1 MSVSSPPFTSHF
13 ATLSP
18 HYDVV
23 FSDVWGVVHN
33 GVLASPEACEAL
45 ANFRRQGGTVILITN
60 APRPGEVVVHTM
72 LDRLQVPHAA
82 YDGIISSG
90 DVTRALIAARGDQR
104 VLHIGPARDL
114 PIFEG
119 LAARVSPIE
128 SADYAV
134 CSGLTD
140 DTVETPDDYRDLIAQ
155 MRARSLPMICA
166 NPDIVVERGDA
177 LVYCAGAIAD
187 RYADAGGDVTYA
199 GKPYRPIYEQAL
211 AIAQSARGA
220 PTDPK
225 RVLAI
230 GEFGAHRSQRRGSL
244 RHRLPV
250 RHRWHSR
257 RRARGA
263 RQSRR
268 CGSPRHLH
276 QGRRLSQSGDAAT
289 RLVTVND
296 DRALCAPAGRRTNP
310 RQGVF
315 VENRSRTCDER
326 GRMTVSINP
335 LQVLRAH
342 RPRP

>member
-1 MSVSSPPFTSHF
+1 M
-13 ATLSP
+13 
-18 HYDVV
+18 
-23 FSDVWGVVHN
+23 
-33 GVLASPEACEAL
+33 
-45 ANFRRQGGTVILITN
+45 RR
-60 APRPGEVVVHTM
+60 APAQVVVHTM

-230 GEFGAHRSQRRGSL
+230 GDSVRTDLKGAVAFGIDCLFVTAGIHAEEL
-244 RHRLPV
+244 
-250 RHRWHSR
+250 
-257 RRARGA
+257 GA
-263 RQSRR
+263 RDN
-268 CGSPRHLH
+268 P
-276 QGRRLSQSGDAAT
+276 DVAAVRDIFT
-289 RLVTVND
+289 K
-296 DRALCAPAGRRTNP
+296 AGVYP
-310 RQGVF
+310 KAVMRQ
-315 VENRSRTCDER
+315 
-326 GRMTVSINP
+326 
-335 LQVLRAH
+335 LAW
-342 RPRP
+342 